1 MDTVSQDSIMRN
13 NTTDNILDSSVDHV
27 SPSDEVVMRQKSTGR
42 GRHNKDLSIIDEERL
57 SRLEFEENERL
68 MSLEAEKEKSTA
80 DTQSLIPILNVR
92 PQQVRPPI
100 AKAPQSILKPTAVKS
115 ILKSNHN
122 SIPIKEQQSL
132 HHSCN
137 QPDYNENIITVQ
149 QRDINQNAANP
160 GFDAD
165 IKSASCT
172 ETKQNQSE
180 HAADMKSLDSIGT
193 RGAGSNEEGYNHQ
206 AGLERLEQTIRE
218 ADEAVRQ
225 SMMTS
230 LAGSETEDCQTATA
244 VAPPIHYV
252 DIDIGEIPST
262 LRQDGD
268 NNSLLKACSHHGDME
283 GCSNVNTR
291 PINANIQP
299 TSSLDLS
306 VSHCSDGLNDKE
318 ALIKSQISSATDPNI
333 KKDDYIDGHPI
344 SQCHPHTNHVT
355 NHHPY
360 VTADSANNN
369 HHTTSGSA
377 VGGPCAADPM
387 TMSCPPEYF
396 RATPNSLPS
405 PTTSCSPEYKLI
417 PSDQSPTGYVW
428 TSQALPLQSPSES
441 PRHRLSQSGS
451 PISPASGHQTI
462 VYVPIITNNC
472 KCCSSASKS
481 DPLRELVAHSRRRS
495 SARDDDAMSMTSSID
510 SEVARY
516 LVDYKSECGSNF
528 DVMES
533 RRSITLKRE
542 DKIQKALLVNTSTF
556 NYFWV

>member
-1 MDTVSQDSIMRN
+1 MVQLKFN
-13 NTTDNILDSSVDHV
+13 FN
-27 SPSDEVVMRQKSTGR
+27 STKVISAIPG
-42 GRHNKDLSIIDEERL
+42 
-57 SRLEFEENERL
+57 
-68 MSLEAEKEKSTA
+68 EK
-80 DTQSLIPILNVR
+80 
-92 PQQVRPPI
+92 
-100 AKAPQSILKPTAVKS
+100 
-115 ILKSNHN
+115 
-122 SIPIKEQQSL
+122 
-132 HHSCN
+132 
-137 QPDYNENIITVQ
+137 
-149 QRDINQNAANP
+149 
-160 GFDAD
+160 
-165 IKSASCT
+165 
-172 ETKQNQSE
+172 
-180 HAADMKSLDSIGT
+180 
-193 RGAGSNEEGYNHQ
+193 
-206 AGLERLEQTIRE
+206 
-218 ADEAVRQ
+218 
-225 SMMTS
+225 
-230 LAGSETEDCQTATA
+230 
-244 VAPPIHYV
+244 
-252 DIDIGEIPST
+252 PST
-262 LRQDGD
+262 LRQDVD
-268 NNSLLKACSHHGDME
+268 NNSLLKASSHHGDME

-344 SQCHPHTNHVT
+344 SQYHPHTNHVT

-387 TMSCPPEYF
+387 TLSCPPEYF

-481 DPLRELVAHSRRRS
+481 DPLRELVTHSRRRS

-542 DKIQKALLVNTSTF
+542 DKIQKALLVNMSTF
-556 NYFWV
+556 NYFGCRL